1 MTDTDEQARLREEIR
16 ERQERLDQIEVPQ
29 TAEQARELA
38 RTNPAAFD
46 RLADE
51 RKIPAAALGK
61 KEG

>member
-16 ERQERLDQIEVPQ
+16 EREERLEQIEVPQ
-29 TAEQARELA
+29 TTEQARELA
-38 RTNPAAFD
+38 RTDPAAFD